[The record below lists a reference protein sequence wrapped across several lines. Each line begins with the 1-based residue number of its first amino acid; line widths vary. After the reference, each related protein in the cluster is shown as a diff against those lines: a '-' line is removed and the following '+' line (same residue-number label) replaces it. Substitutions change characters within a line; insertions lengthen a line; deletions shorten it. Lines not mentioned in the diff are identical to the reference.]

1 MSFKEKVHTAFIE
14 LLNNKI
20 TQLQKALFDLY
31 ESAKN
36 ETKSTAGDKHE
47 TALAML
53 QIEQENIRRQLRETQ
68 QQKTIFD
75 GIDPLLSHAEI
86 RKGSLIKTNKNWFFI
101 SAGIGKI
108 KLEDKIIIALSPLS
122 PLGLKLMGKRLNESI
137 MMNAAEY
144 KIESIE

>member
-1 MSFKEKVHTAFIE
+1 MSFKEKVHIAFTA
-14 LLNNKI
+14 LLNDKI
-20 TQLQKALFDLY
+20 LQLQKALNDLH

-36 ETKSTAGDKHE
+36 EAKSTAGDKHE

-53 QIEQENIRRQLRETQ
+53 QIEQANIRRQLKETQ
-68 QQKTIFD
+68 EQKTIFD
-75 GIDPLLSHAEI
+75 SIDPQLSHREI

-101 SAGIGKI
+101 SAGVGKI
-108 KLEDKIIIALSPLS
+108 KYTDKIIIGLSPLS
-122 PLGLKLMGKRLNESI
+122 PLGLKLIGKKLNETV

>member
-1 MSFKEKVHTAFIE
+1 MNFKEKVHLAFTA
-14 LLNNKI
+14 LLDNKI
-20 TQLQKALFDLY
+20 AQLQQALNDLH

-68 QQKTIFD
+68 EQKTIFD

-101 SAGIGKI
+101 SAGVGKI
-108 KLEDKIIIALSPLS
+108 KHEDIIIISLSLLS
-122 PLGLKLMGKRLNESI
+122 PLGLKLIGKKINESI
-137 MMNAAEY
+137 IMNAAEY

>member
-1 MSFKEKVHTAFIE
+1 MSFKEEVYAAFFV

-20 TQLQKALFDLY
+20 NLLQKVLFDLH

-101 SAGIGKI
+101 SAGVGKI
-108 KLEDKIIIALSPLS
+108 KHEDIIIIALSPLS
-122 PLGLKLMGKRLNESI
+122 PLGLKLMGKRLNEHI